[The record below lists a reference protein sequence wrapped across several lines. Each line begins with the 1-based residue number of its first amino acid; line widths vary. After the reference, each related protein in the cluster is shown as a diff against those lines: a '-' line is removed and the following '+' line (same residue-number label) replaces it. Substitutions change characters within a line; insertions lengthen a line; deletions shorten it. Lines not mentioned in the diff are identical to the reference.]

1 MRFRDIGKSLTFISI
16 LSVIAAALC
25 FAAVFC
31 CFIIT
36 TDATAAA
43 DGYYTFTYPEGFDIS
58 TMPNYDES
66 PIQPG
71 YDFKIVTTS
80 GSEINYDGVTFEY
93 ATATE
98 GVLGEKVNGLP
109 TDAGEYVLY
118 IGIPAANGVGA
129 AELTV
134 NYEIKRG
141 YDFPGLGIDFE
152 LHGSYGETLGEI
164 WDRAN
169 IPEYDTGYLSIDQ
182 VANPKSTVYAA
193 GERFIRLLFNHSDPN
208 YYTLNFTCKLIIDK
222 IYYDMSGVSFDDVEF
237 TYDGEPK
244 SIAVS
249 GTLPPGLTVEYV
261 GNDVSAEGTH
271 TVTAIFI
278 ADVNHVTPEPMTATI
293 TIVKEPVTA
302 LSGGEI
308 AAITIGSVLG
318 ALAIVY
324 CAIGIAVYKKK
335 VKNDK
340 ILKLYPFIKGKNVTD
355 VANEKVKNV
364 ADKRGDA
371 ANDGAAVTDL
381 SDDKGVS
388 EKEDDLSGT
397 NEDTAARRGE

>member
-31 CFIIT
+31 CFIIP

-58 TMPNYDES
+58 TMPNYDER

-71 YDFKIVTTS
+71 VDFKIVTTS

-182 VANPKSTVYAA
+182 VRTRHPPFMPQA
-193 GERFIRLLFNHSDPN
+193 
-208 YYTLNFTCKLIIDK
+208 
-222 IYYDMSGVSFDDVEF
+222 SG
-237 TYDGEPK
+237 
-244 SIAVS
+244 
-249 GTLPPGLTVEYV
+249 
-261 GNDVSAEGTH
+261 
-271 TVTAIFI
+271 
-278 ADVNHVTPEPMTATI
+278 
-293 TIVKEPVTA
+293 
-302 LSGGEI
+302 LSGCFS
-308 AAITIGSVLG
+308 ITQIR
-318 ALAIVY
+318 I
-324 CAIGIAVYKKK
+324 I
-335 VKNDK
+335 
-340 ILKLYPFIKGKNVTD
+340 IL
-355 VANEKVKNV
+355 
-364 ADKRGDA
+364 
-371 ANDGAAVTDL
+371 
-381 SDDKGVS
+381 
-388 EKEDDLSGT
+388 
-397 NEDTAARRGE
+397 

>member
-31 CFIIT
+31 CFIIP

-58 TMPNYDES
+58 TMPNYDKS
-66 PIQPG
+66 PIQPRV
-71 YDFKIVTTS
+71 DFKIVTTS

-93 ATATE
+93 AAATE

-164 WDRAN
+164 WDSRIRYGIPVDRPSNEPGIHRLCRRRAV
-169 IPEYDTGYLSIDQ
+169 YQ
-182 VANPKSTVYAA
+182 VAFQSLRS
-193 GERFIRLLFNHSDPN
+193 ELLYF
-208 YYTLNFTCKLIIDK
+208 
-222 IYYDMSGVSFDDVEF
+222 EF
-237 TYDGEPK
+237 Y
-244 SIAVS
+244 
-249 GTLPPGLTVEYV
+249 L
-261 GNDVSAEGTH
+261 
-271 TVTAIFI
+271 
-278 ADVNHVTPEPMTATI
+278 
-293 TIVKEPVTA
+293 
-302 LSGGEI
+302 
-308 AAITIGSVLG
+308 
-318 ALAIVY
+318 
-324 CAIGIAVYKKK
+324 
-335 VKNDK
+335 
-340 ILKLYPFIKGKNVTD
+340 
-355 VANEKVKNV
+355 
-364 ADKRGDA
+364 
-371 ANDGAAVTDL
+371 
-381 SDDKGVS
+381 
-388 EKEDDLSGT
+388 
-397 NEDTAARRGE
+397 